1 MGCGQSKGDPER
13 EVAVLTTS
21 KFTPLLRWRFEEI
34 RGRTKKNINNA
45 DSDGALSKK
54 GLLKHSNNHEDDA
67 SLSLSNS
74 QYVDENDKKSDSSS
88 QEESARPSS
97 AAGYKDEDYISWEQ
111 KKENKSADNNNYGL
125 EQERLL
131 SEDNDAEENE
141 NEEETEAEGR
151 PSNVNFSPLLCPGS
165 PSFRVY
171 CVNIPVDNASND
183 ADCEFILFFRFI
195 MYLLS

>member
-74 QYVDENDKKSDSSS
+74 QYVDENDNKSDSSS

-131 SEDNDAEENE
+131 SADKDAEENE

-151 PSNVNFSPLLCPGS
+151 LSNVNFSPLLCPGS

-171 CVNIPVDNASND
+171 CVNIPVDNAGDD